1 MSYPLRPISC
11 KAHCPGAHPTALAT
25 APGTPCRRSQRLAP
39 LCALSILI
47 IAHVR
52 GIITLHN
59 RPPLHRSTN
68 RTICAMQ
75 TALSG
80 MFKPRDA
87 HCARRPS
94 SIARTMRLAKRTPPA
109 LQHQAR
115 RTAPIPQGPASSPA
129 RNGSHAVRARHIT
142 GGPVQRMTYYTPP
155 AGRACHALPRH
166 NKRAARLTLQRN
178 IHAIRLAQ
186 RRNKRTA
193 LSCHAANKRTALSH
207 HAAINAQLV

>member
-11 KAHCPGAHPTALAT
+11 KAHCPGAHPAALVT

-47 IAHVR
+47 ISHVR

-59 RPPLHRSTN
+59 RPPLHRRTN
-68 RTICAMQ
+68 RTICTVQA
-75 TALSG
+75 ALSG
-80 MFKPRDA
+80 MFNPRDA
-87 HCARRPS
+87 HYARRPS

-129 RNGSHAVRARHIT
+129 RNGSHAVRARHIISV
-142 GGPVQRMTYYTPP
+142 PVQRMTYYTPP
-155 AGRACHALPRH
+155 AGRACHALPRR
-166 NKRAARLTLQRN
+166 NKRAVRLTPRRNRCAARLMS
-178 IHAIRLAQ
+178 
-186 RRNKRTA
+186 RRNK
-193 LSCHAANKRTALSH
+193 HATHLTSRRNKHTTRLTPRRK
-207 HAAINAQLV
+207 

>member
-1 MSYPLRPISC
+1 MAYHSLLRLPADAATMFYPLRPISC
-11 KAHCPGAHPTALAT
+11 KAHCPGAHPAALAT

-59 RPPLHRSTN
+59 RPPLHRRTN
-68 RTICAMQ
+68 RMICAVR

-80 MFKPRDA
+80 MFNPRDA

-94 SIARTMRLAKRTPPA
+94 SIARTMRHAKRTPPA

-115 RTAPIPQGPASSPA
+115 RTAPIPQGPGFIPRAQRQP
-129 RNGSHAVRARHIT
+129 RGSRAAHHQRARTAHDLLYT
-142 GGPVQRMTYYTPP
+142 AGGPR
-155 AGRACHALPRH
+155 LPRTS
-166 NKRAARLTLQRN
+166 AP
-178 IHAIRLAQ
+178 
-186 RRNKRTA
+186 
-193 LSCHAANKRTALSH
+193 
-207 HAAINAQLV
+207 